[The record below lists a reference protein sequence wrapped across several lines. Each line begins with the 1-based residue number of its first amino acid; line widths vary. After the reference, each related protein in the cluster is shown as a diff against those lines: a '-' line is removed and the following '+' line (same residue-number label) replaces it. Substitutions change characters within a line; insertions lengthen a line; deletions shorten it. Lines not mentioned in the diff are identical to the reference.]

1 MCGGKQVLVL
11 VNFFVSGQVPAV
23 IVWTALDS
31 PALDI
36 KAKLTDQDMLTQQNG
51 LIFVVN
57 T

>member
-23 IVWTALDS
+23 TVWT
-31 PALDI
+31 ALDI

-57 T
+57 P